1 MEERSQQKLARRA
14 LAKGTAIGAAIA
26 AAGIAVATSARRAEA
41 QLGKSTWDVIRETK
55 ILRLGAAISEP
66 FAFKDLEG
74 SDKPGGVKAGDSV
87 WRGFSVNCAKEM
99 ADGLG
104 AELQVVETTYGN
116 AVVGLQADKFDLI
129 FALDGTVKRAVVV
142 DFVPQPLFMYGTA
155 LLAHVG
161 TDIATW
167 QAINDKKLKVGV
179 PVGTTMESE
188 LTKRAPAAELTRFQ
202 NINEMIAAFQSG
214 RVEAISSS
222 LTGMTLA
229 SGRMPNTIVAMP
241 TPPALFP
248 ATAAIRQELDPRWR
262 NFLTTCFGYLAYSG
276 FVQKALDQ
284 AYAFRGVDI
293 TKVQP
298 VVIR

>member
-1 MEERSQQKLARRA
+1 MSEPSQRPSRDIARRS
-14 LAKGTAIGAAIA
+14 LAVGTVVGAAAIA
-26 AAGIAVATSARRAEA
+26 VASGAQRAAA
-41 QLGKSTWDVIRETK
+41 QPAKSTWEVITGSK
-55 ILRLGAAISEP
+55 KLRLGVALSEP

-74 SDKPGGVKAGDSV
+74 SDKPGAVKAGNSV
-87 WRGFSVNCAKEM
+87 WRGLSVNCGKEL
-99 ADGLG
+99 ADALG
-104 AELQVVETTYGN
+104 AEMEVVETTYGN
-116 AVVGLQADKFDLI
+116 AVIGLQTDKFDLI
-129 FALDGTVKRAVVV
+129 FALDGTVKRAVAV

-155 LLAHVG
+155 IMAHPG

-167 QAINDKKLKVGV
+167 QAINDKKLRIGV

-188 LTKRAPAAELTRFQ
+188 IRRRAPATELTLFQ
-202 NINEMIAAFQSG
+202 NINEMVAAFQSN
-214 RVEAISSS
+214 RVEAVSGS
-222 LTGMTLA
+222 LTGMTLQ

-241 TPPALFP
+241 NPPALFP
-248 ATAAIRQELDPRWR
+248 ATAAIRMEIDPRWR
-262 NFLTTCFGYLAYSG
+262 NFLTTSFGYLAYSG